1 MAEEEGINLAAVLA
15 VGDRTGWRFSDGGKD
30 VRAMRQRWLLG
41 AALALLPFRPA
52 SAETLVDALVTT
64 YASNPTIA
72 SEQAQLR
79 ATDEDIPQALA
90 QRRPTVTTQGEFGVT
105 AEKTSQLGN
114 QTLWPRGA
122 TLSVQQP
129 LWTGGRA
136 GAAISQAEFIVRAER
151 ANLYNT
157 EESVLLQAATA
168 YFDVVQNQSLLD
180 LATSNVKVLQTT
192 LDQTRAQLNAGL
204 ATKTDLAQS
213 EARLAQALASQEQA
227 AVNLANS
234 RAAYRQ
240 AVGHDPKGRLEAVSL
255 IGTLPESLDA
265 SIGRALQTNPQVLI
279 AQNNQDAARAGVDI
293 ARAGLMPTI
302 SVSAQLEHL
311 DDQQIE
317 RDHIDSAGVLTTLT
331 VPIYQAGAEYSRIR
345 QTKETLK
352 QNLDQVAAAERQAV
366 QVTTQAWENLQAA
379 RANIQSFQ
387 AQIEANRI
395 AYEGT
400 VEEQRV
406 GTRTVLD
413 VLNAEQELFSSQTNL
428 VGAQHDEAVSSYQL
442 KTAIGE
448 MTALALNLPVQRYDP
463 QKHYDAVRNKWIG
476 TSAEN

>member
-1 MAEEEGINLAAVLA
+1 M
-15 VGDRTGWRFSDGGKD
+15 K
-30 VRAMRQRWLLG
+30 QRWLLG
-41 AALALLPFRPA
+41 ATLVLLPFDPA
-52 SAETLVDALVTT
+52 SAETLDQALIAAYST
-64 YASNPTIA
+64 NPTIA
-72 SEQAQLR
+72 AERAQLR
-79 ATDEDIPQALA
+79 ATDEDVPQALA
-90 QRRPTVTTQGEFGVT
+90 QRRPTVTTQGELGLT
-105 AEKTSQLGN
+105 GEETSQLGN
-114 QTLWPRGA
+114 QVLWPRGA

-168 YFDVVQNQSLLD
+168 YLDVVRDQALLD

-213 EARLAQALASQEQA
+213 EARLAQSLAAQEQA

-240 AVGHDPKGRLEAVSL
+240 AVGHDPVGRLPSAPVV
-255 IGTLPESLDA
+255 GGLPESEDA
-265 SIGRALQTNPQVLI
+265 SIARALQINPQVLI
-279 AQNNQDAARAGVDI
+279 AQNNQEAARAGVDL
-293 ARAGLMPTI
+293 ARAGLMPSI

-311 DDQQIE
+311 DDQQIRKDE
-317 RDHIDSAGVLTTLT
+317 IEAAGVLATLT

-345 QTKETLK
+345 QTKETFT
-352 QNLDQVAAAERQAV
+352 QNQDQVAAAQRQAT
-366 QVTTQAWENLQAA
+366 QVATQAWENLQAA

-387 AQIEANRI
+387 AQIDANRI
-395 AYEGT
+395 AYNGT

-413 VLNAEQELFSSQTNL
+413 VLNAEQELFGSQTNL
-428 VGAQHDEAVSSYQL
+428 VGAQHDEAVSAYQL
-442 KTAIGE
+442 KTAVGE
-448 MTALALNLPVQRYDP
+448 MTALALNLAVERYDP